1 MTDMWQSLV
10 DVLDEMLLVY
20 RQLLELGEEKRGHLV
35 QAKPGEL
42 EVTNRQE
49 ASLVIQGNQLENR
62 RAEATA
68 VIVTALGLSNAKPT
82 LSELATLAEPDAA
95 DRLRDFGRD
104 FGEILKG
111 LTRTNAINAK
121 LTEQALAFVNYNLNL
136 LMRCQVDN
144 TYAPPAASAFAQRSS
159 AVLLDR
165 KV

>member
-42 EVTNRQE
+42 EATNRQE

-68 VIVTALGLSNAKPT
+68 VIVTALGLSNASPT

-104 FGEILKG
+104 FGEILKD
-111 LTRTNAINAK
+111 LTRTNALNAK

>member
-1 MTDMWQSLV
+1 MWQSLV
-10 DVLDEMLLVY
+10 DVLDEMLLIY

-42 EVTNRQE
+42 EATNRQE

-62 RAEATA
+62 RAQATA
-68 VIVTALGLSNAKPT
+68 VIVTALGLSNAAPT
-82 LSELATLAEPDAA
+82 LSELATLAEADAA

-104 FGEILKG
+104 FGDILKD

-136 LMRCQVDN
+136 LSRCQVDN
-144 TYAPPAASAFAQRSS
+144 IYAPTGNASAKRTGS
-159 AVLLDR
+159 ALLDR

>member
-1 MTDMWQSLV
+1 MSAPTRTTLTC
-10 DVLDEMLLVY
+10 
-20 RQLLELGEEKRGHLV
+20 G
-35 QAKPGEL
+35 
-42 EVTNRQE
+42 
-49 ASLVIQGNQLENR
+49 

-68 VIVTALGLSNAKPT
+68 VIVTALGLSNAQPT

-104 FGEILKG
+104 FGEILKD

-144 TYAPPAASAFAQRSS
+144 TYAPPAASAFAHRSS

>member
-42 EVTNRQE
+42 EATNRQE

-68 VIVTALGLSNAKPT
+68 VIVTALGLSNASPT

-104 FGEILKG
+104 FGDILKD
-111 LTRTNAINAK
+111 LTRINALNAK

-144 TYAPPAASAFAQRSS
+144 TYAPPAASAFAHRSS

>member
-1 MTDMWQSLV
+1 MVDMWQSLV

-42 EVTNRQE
+42 EATNRQE

-68 VIVTALGLSNAKPT
+68 VIVTALGLSNTQPT

-104 FGEILKG
+104 FGEILKV

-144 TYAPPAASAFAQRSS
+144 TYAPPAASAFAHRTGST
-159 AVLLDR
+159 LLDR

>member
-68 VIVTALGLSNAKPT
+68 VIVTALGLSNAQPT

-95 DRLRDFGRD
+95 DRLRDFGRNFGD
-104 FGEILKG
+104 F
-111 LTRTNAINAK
+111 
-121 LTEQALAFVNYNLNL
+121 LAGFGIPIFKRFFFFSQY
-136 LMRCQVDN
+136 
-144 TYAPPAASAFAQRSS
+144 Y
-159 AVLLDR
+159 LDE
-165 KV
+165 

>member
-20 RQLLELGEEKRGHLV
+20 RQLLELGEEKRGYLV
-35 QAKPGEL
+35 QAQPGEL
-42 EVTNRQE
+42 EATNRQE

-68 VIVTALGLSNAKPT
+68 VIVNALGLSNAQPT

-104 FGEILKG
+104 FGEILKD
-111 LTRTNAINAK
+111 LTRTNALNAK

-144 TYAPPAASAFAQRSS
+144 TYAPAGTAFAQRSS

>member
-1 MTDMWQSLV
+1 MVDMWQSLV

-35 QAKPGEL
+35 QAKPGDL
-42 EVTNRQE
+42 EATNRQE

-68 VIVTALGLSNAKPT
+68 VIVTALGLSNAQPT

-104 FGEILKG
+104 FGGILKD